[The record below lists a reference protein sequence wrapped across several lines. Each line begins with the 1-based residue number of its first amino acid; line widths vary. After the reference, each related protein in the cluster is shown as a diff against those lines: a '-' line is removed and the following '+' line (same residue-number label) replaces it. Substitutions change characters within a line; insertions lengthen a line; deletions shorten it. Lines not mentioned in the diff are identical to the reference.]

1 MNGIDILVARRKL
14 GLNQWQLASF
24 IDIHPARLSEI
35 ERGRRPLTPELE
47 VKLRMV
53 LHGLAKKGGKHEH
66 SNSTR

>member
-1 MNGIDILVARRKL
+1 MNGLDILVARRKL

-47 VKLRMV
+47 
-53 LHGLAKKGGKHEH
+53 AKIKMILSELQK
-66 SNSTR
+66 RRQA